1 MSNYQIHKF
10 CRCILHD
17 LSFRNLAI
25 HEPETALKQFDLT
38 GDEKSALLSG
48 DVRTLFEQGASGFL
62 LLILSRFEI
71 FGLKL
76 ALYNARMLEVP
87 KR

>member
-17 LSFRNLAI
+17 PSFRGLAI
-25 HEPETALKQFDLT
+25 REPETALKQFDLT
-38 GDEKSALLSG
+38 EDEKGALLSG
-48 DVRTLFEQGASGFL
+48 DVRALFEQGASGFL

-76 ALYNARMLEVP
+76 AIYNARMRKAP